1 MESGRITL
9 PVWMCLPTG
18 SSPNPTEA
26 SPYRHDQTFNSTF
39 RFSPFSKEVC
49 VGGVGGER
57 GLLKIS
63 SFKSWLG
70 LSGDQFSSKNHSGAH
85 PELPR

>member
-26 SPYRHDQTFNSTF
+26 SPYRHDQTFNSIF

-49 VGGVGGER
+49 VWGGGGR
-57 GLLKIS
+57 GYMAEIP
-63 SFKSWLG
+63 
-70 LSGDQFSSKNHSGAH
+70 HSGVD
-85 PELPR
+85 LPTSF